1 MSSDDHDQLDDN
13 RLDDDRLLVLAPD
26 LRRILAPNPSPMT
39 LDGTNTW
46 LIGDPREVAPIVVD
60 PGPDDPGHRSRILAA
75 CHGRVSAIV
84 ITHRHL
90 DHSEG
95 APALSE
101 ATGCAVHAVDADW
114 RIDSPGPVAGD
125 RLSVGAAE
133 LAVHPTPGHTSDSIS
148 LVLSTP
154 GAPTRLLT
162 GDTILGRGT
171 TVITYP
177 DGDLGAYLKSLEVLA
192 RLIERQEIV
201 QILPGHGPVLD
212 HPAVVI
218 ERYRAHRSD
227 RLDQVRAARRAGDR
241 TPAEVVRRVYAD
253 VDPSLWPA
261 AEQSVRA
268 QFAYL
273 DGFLGEV

>member
-1 MSSDDHDQLDDN
+1 MSAEE
-13 RLDDDRLLVLAPD
+13 DDRLLVLAPGVQ
-26 LRRILAPNPSPMT
+26 RILAPNPSPMT

-46 LIGDPREVAPIVVD
+46 LIGDPRDVAPLVVD

-75 CHGRVSAIV
+75 CRGRVSAIV

-90 DHSEG
+90 DHTEG
-95 APALSE
+95 APVLAR
-101 ATGCAVHAVDADW
+101 AAGCAVHAVDPDW
-114 RIDSPGPVAGD
+114 RIDSAGLVAGD
-125 RLSVGAAE
+125 RLSVGATE
-133 LAVHPTPGHTSDSIS
+133 VAVHPTPGHTSDSIS
-148 LVLSTP
+148 LVLSGP
-154 GAPTRLLT
+154 GEPARLLS

-171 TVITYP
+171 TVITHP
-177 DGDLGAYLKSLEVLA
+177 DGDLRAYLSSLEVLA
-192 RLIERQEIV
+192 GLIERYEIV

-218 ERYRAHRSD
+218 RHYREHRSD

-253 VDPSLWPA
+253 VDPSVWPA

-268 QFAYL
+268 QFDYL